1 MHRITWHI
9 VGGLL
14 LLIVAGCGRSTGP
27 TADSANGQASAN
39 AAGDTPDK
47 AVAEFLDAVRSGND
61 QKAASMLTPLA
72 RQKTAEVD
80 MVVAPPGS
88 PTAKFQVGEVEYV
101 TPEKDGAH
109 VWCRW
114 TDVAD
119 DQGHTRTDDLIWVLR
134 KEAEG
139 WRVAGMVT
147 RVFPDRP
154 PLVLNFEDPQDMLRK
169 QQLLQ
174 EEMEK
179 GNQDAAPPPVQK
191 EAAVPEPDAA
201 TKQ

>member
-1 MHRITWHI
+1 MQRISRHF
-9 VGGLL
+9 VAVLL
-14 LLIVAGCGRSTGP
+14 LLIVSGCGQSTGP
-27 TADSANGQASAN
+27 AANGQGSAN
-39 AAGDTPDK
+39 VTGDTPDK
-47 AVAEFLDAVRSGND
+47 AVTEFLEAVRTGND

-72 RQKTAEVD
+72 RKKTAEVD

-88 PTAKFQVGEVEYV
+88 PTAKYQVGEVEYV

-114 TDVAD
+114 TDVID

-134 KEAEG
+134 KETEG

-179 GNQDAAPPPVQK
+179 GRQQEPPPQAQK
-191 EAAVPEPDAA
+191 EAALPESDPAK
-201 TKQ
+201 KQ

>member
-1 MHRITWHI
+1 MHRIYWNSAS
-9 VGGLL
+9 VLL
-14 LLIVAGCGRSTGP
+14 VLVVAGCSQPSGP
-27 TADSANGQASAN
+27 AAN
-39 AAGDTPDK
+39 APASGSVAGDTPEK
-47 AVAEFLDAVRSGND
+47 AVTEFLEAVRTGND
-61 QKAASMLTPLA
+61 QKAALMLTPLA

-114 TDVAD
+114 TDATD

-169 QQLLQ
+169 QELLQ

-179 GNQDAAPPPVQK
+179 GHQEGTPPPIEK
-191 EAAVPEPDAA
+191 EAAAPDSDAA
-201 TKQ
+201 KKQ

>member
-1 MHRITWHI
+1 MQRISWHF
-9 VGGLL
+9 VTVVSA
-14 LLIVAGCGRSTGP
+14 LIIAGCGQSTGP
-27 TADSANGQASAN
+27 AANGQASAN
-39 AAGDTPDK
+39 VTGDTPDK
-47 AVAEFLDAVRSGND
+47 AVTEFLEAVRTGND

-72 RQKTAEVD
+72 RKKTAEVD

-88 PTAKFQVGEVEYV
+88 PTAKYQVGEVEYV

-114 TDVAD
+114 TDVID

-139 WRVAGMVT
+139 WRVAGLVT

-169 QQLLQ
+169 QQLLH

-179 GNQDAAPPPVQK
+179 PPHDEAPPQVQK
-191 EAAVPEPDAA
+191 EAAVPESDAA
-201 TKQ
+201 KKQ

>member
-1 MHRITWHI
+1 MQRIAWPLFGI
-9 VGGLL
+9 LL
-14 LLIVAGCGRSTGP
+14 VLLIAGCSQSAGP
-27 TADSANGQASAN
+27 ANGQTSAN
-39 AAGDTPDK
+39 VAGDTPEK
-47 AVAEFLDAVRSGND
+47 AVSEFLEAVRTGND
-61 QKAASMLTPLA
+61 EKAAAMLTPLA

-119 DQGHTRTDDLIWVLR
+119 DQGQTRTDDLIWVLR
-134 KEAEG
+134 KETEG
-139 WRVAGMVT
+139 WRIAGMVT

-179 GNQDAAPPPVQK
+179 SRPDNLPPPAQK
-191 EAAVPEPDAA
+191 EAAVPESSAA
-201 TKQ
+201 KKQ

>member
-1 MHRITWHI
+1 MQRFYLQFAGTILI
-9 VGGLL
+9 LIAVGCGQSAGPPAN
-14 LLIVAGCGRSTGP
+14 IAGNAAPGNVAGDG
-27 TADSANGQASAN
+27 
-39 AAGDTPDK
+39 PDK
-47 AVAEFLDAVRSGND
+47 AVAEFLEAVRTGND

-72 RQKTAEVD
+72 RQKTTEVD

-114 TDVAD
+114 TDVID

-154 PLVLNFEDPQDMLRK
+154 PMVLNFEDPQDMLRK
-169 QQLLQ
+169 QQMLQ

-179 GNQDAAPPPVQK
+179 GKENSASQPQK
-191 EAAVPEPDAA
+191 EAALPESNSPK
-201 TKQ
+201 KQ